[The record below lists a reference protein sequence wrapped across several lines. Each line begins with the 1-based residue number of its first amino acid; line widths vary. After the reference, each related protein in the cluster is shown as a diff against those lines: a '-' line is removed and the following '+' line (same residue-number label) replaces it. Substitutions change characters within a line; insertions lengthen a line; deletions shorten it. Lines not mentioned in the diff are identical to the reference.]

1 MMRVFILVLLWTSC
15 VGRKSAEER
24 LNQYLDLRLSGN
36 HGREEIMDFLTGEM
50 RDDISNMSDE
60 EFGMFS
66 ALQIKKVKDINIIKK
81 NCKTEV
87 CFLTYTFKYSR
98 SVFDAN
104 PQTDRDV
111 DVEVKKVAKLEVDE
125 EKWKISAIDNT
136 KSFVR
141 FNKPIDIYN

>member
-1 MMRVFILVLLWTSC
+1 M
-15 VGRKSAEER
+15 
-24 LNQYLDLRLSGN
+24 RLSGG
-36 HGREEIMDFLTGEM
+36 HGKEEVMDFLTGQM
-50 RDDISNMSDE
+50 REDIAKMSDD
-60 EFGMFS
+60 EFRQFS
-66 ALQIKKVKDINIIKK
+66 SLQIKKVRDINVVKK

-111 DVEVKKVAKLEVDE
+111 DVEVKKVAKLEIDE